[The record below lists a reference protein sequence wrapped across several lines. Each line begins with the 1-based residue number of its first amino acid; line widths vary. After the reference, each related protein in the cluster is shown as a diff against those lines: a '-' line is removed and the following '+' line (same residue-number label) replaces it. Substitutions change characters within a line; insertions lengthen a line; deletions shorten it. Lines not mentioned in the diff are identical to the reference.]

1 MGIAT
6 AALIRKRAEL
16 AGEAKA
22 TAARLDQLGAGLV
35 HLDASIRF
43 LCPDLAKPKV
53 TGRGGCDWFGRG
65 ELGRTV
71 LDILRDAP
79 APMQVEAITR
89 AIVAAK
95 GLPTDAKGLRR
106 VENMVKGALHRQDGI
121 AVERAGGGVADS
133 KIAEAACY
141 AF

>member
-1 MGIAT
+1 MRHGAQAARHVMGAT
-6 AALIRKRAEL
+6 FAVSALIRKRAEL
-16 AGEAKA
+16 AAEAKA
-22 TAARLDQLGAGLV
+22 TAALLDRLGAGLV

-79 APMQVEAITR
+79 APMQVEAIRGRSSPPR
-89 AIVAAK
+89 AC
-95 GLPTDAKGLRR
+95 RR
-106 VENMVKGALHRQDGI
+106 TPRGC
-121 AVERAGGGVADS
+121 GGSRTWSRVR
-133 KIAEAACY
+133 CT
-141 AF
+141 